1 MNRRRGLHRRAQ
13 IGLAIAS
20 VSAFAISTARAQTP
34 VLAGPL
40 LNPANGHAYYLLAE
54 DDWQRSEA
62 TAVTLGGHL
71 VTVNDAA
78 EQAWVFE
85 TFGNLGGTSRSL
97 WIGLTDAGDEGRF
110 RWADGDAP
118 AYSNWLPGQP
128 DNSPVTGGEHFVHM
142 LNSANEY
149 GHPGGFW
156 NDLASPNTTF
166 STFNPV
172 CGVVEVPPPARVT
185 LRFRRPDSPGSAAT
199 LLWDSQPG
207 VIYQLETSP
216 DLHPDSW
223 SPIGSPIAGNGL
235 EASVLLPAPD
245 AVAFRAFRVQARHGT
260 R

>member
-1 MNRRRGLHRRAQ
+1 MNRRRGLHRRVQ
-13 IGLAIAS
+13 LGLAIAS
-20 VSAFAISTARAQTP
+20 VSAFAISTTRAQTP

-62 TAVTLGGHL
+62 TA
-71 VTVNDAA
+71 
-78 EQAWVFE
+78 
-85 TFGNLGGTSRSL
+85 
-97 WIGLTDAGDEGRF
+97 
-110 RWADGDAP
+110 
-118 AYSNWLPGQP
+118 
-128 DNSPVTGGEHFVHM
+128 VTGGEHFVHM

-172 CGVVEVPPPARVT
+172 CG
-185 LRFRRPDSPGSAAT
+185 
-199 LLWDSQPG
+199 
-207 VIYQLETSP
+207 
-216 DLHPDSW
+216 
-223 SPIGSPIAGNGL
+223 L